1 MAVIETVP
9 GPGRPGPL
17 RRLVGWWGDRPW
29 LQLAIVAAVV
39 ALALR
44 LRLTVAALALLPVA
58 AMVFAAAAM
67 LAAVLARRG
76 RSRCRFS
83 RRGGLVGRRFLARAP
98 TRAFTQ
104 EGPRRRLAPGP
115 LCSALSYA

>member
-39 ALALR
+39 ALFWLLGANIAGFR
-44 LRLTVAALALLPVA
+44 RVAD
-58 AMVFAAAAM
+58 AMIDQGVF
-67 LAAVLARRG
+67 
-76 RSRCRFS
+76 
-83 RRGGLVGRRFLARAP
+83 
-98 TRAFTQ
+98 
-104 EGPRRRLAPGP
+104 
-115 LCSALSYA
+115 